1 MRSDDIIA
9 QDARAT
15 VMVAPP
21 GANPAEYTQRP
32 ARGRGR
38 GRGRGGRRGG
48 GGGAAARMDI
58 D

>member
-1 MRSDDIIA
+1 MILA
-9 QDARAT
+9 QDTRAS

-38 GRGRGGRRGG
+38 GRGRGGRGRG
-48 GGGAAARMDI
+48 AARMDT